1 MARDITPR
9 QKKFVQEYLRSG
21 DATDAAIAA
30 GYSAKSAASTASKTL
45 KMPGVIEYR
54 RELEKKLFD
63 EMGISKAWI
72 GRRLVEIVERCTQKT
87 PVLEWNPET
96 RQKEPNGFWEFDA
109 NGAIRALHEL
119 AEHMDFAEGEQSAA
133 ESYMAAGVTDPAWQ
147 GRGLAR
153 YLIVGLANELA
164 AERAVRFACFPALC
178 GFYARLGF
186 LQIGK
191 IQHYTTDWNT
201 T

>member
-45 KMPGVIEYR
+45 K
-54 RELEKKLFD
+54 
-63 EMGISKAWI
+63 MGISKAWI

-119 AEHMDFAEGEQSAA
+119 AEHMDFAEGEQTAA
-133 ESYMAAGVTDPAWQ
+133 ESIEDW
-147 GRGLAR
+147 LAR
-153 YLIVGLANELA
+153 QEDSKL
-164 AERAVRFACFPALC
+164 
-178 GFYARLGF
+178 
-186 LQIGK
+186 
-191 IQHYTTDWNT
+191 
-201 T
+201 